1 MPTESRDWHGI
12 VTLRWAAAV
21 FDDERRFVEVTLTD
35 GSSETAPDATSTPSE
50 SSRTRRLQAVVA
62 VIGLAGIL
70 ASPILGCL
78 LGAANKENDANRR
91 TIADQQ
97 ATIDRLRA
105 ENGLLQVLAANPVV
119 QADPGPA
126 IGRQLRSGTL
136 TLPFLYCAD
145 LDTNAPDWRMTNAD
159 CGNGPDV
166 LLGQDFQGLRATAW
180 AELVP
185 SERASFAGC
194 RSEGTYGG
202 AIPYGQLQPKTLI
215 CVRTSADN
223 VALLEVV
230 TIDGAPTHPDKIT
243 FNVTVW
249 TP

>member
-1 MPTESRDWHGI
+1 M
-12 VTLRWAAAV
+12 
-21 FDDERRFVEVTLTD
+21 TD

-50 SSRTRRLQAVVA
+50 SSRTRRLQAIVA

-119 QADPGPA
+119 QADPSPT

-166 LLGQDFQGLRATAW
+166 LLGQDFQGLRASAGVGLD
-180 AELVP
+180 LVP

-194 RSEGTYGG
+194 RSGGTRGE
-202 AIPYGQLQPKTLI
+202 AIPYSQLQPKTLI
-215 CVRTSADN
+215 CARTNAEN

-249 TP
+249 AP